1 MRVNAIQRVSQILQA
16 GFSRQASIK
25 IERQES
31 NPLSLIPALLLL
43 VYVLNLSFV
52 MFRAN
57 AYFHLV
63 FNDLPTGIQ
72 YLVFAGLIV
81 ILLVLRFA
89 VNLFLGFVTNEMR
102 LLSEYTASG
111 FILLQTFGL
120 VLFPVVVLMEFS
132 PAEPLFFL
140 YTAIVLAGVSVLIHW
155 FRGLLSALSGRGV
168 GMLQIFCYFC
178 ALEILPILVL
188 VKFIIETF

>member
-1 MRVNAIQRVSQILQA
+1 MRVNALQRVTQTIQA
-16 GFSRQASIK
+16 GFSRQTAVK
-25 IERQES
+25 LERQEAS
-31 NPLSLIPALLLL
+31 PLSVVPSLLLL

-63 FNDLPTGIQ
+63 FIDLAGGVQ
-72 YLVFAGLIV
+72 FLLFAGLIV
-81 ILLVLRFA
+81 SMLLLRFG
-89 VNLFLGFVTNEMR
+89 VNIFLGFVTDQMR
-102 LLSEYTASG
+102 LIGEYTSSG
-111 FILLQTFGL
+111 FILLQAFGL

-140 YTAIVLAGVSVLIHW
+140 YTAIVLAGISVLIHW
-155 FRGLLSALSGRGV
+155 FRGLLTALSGRGV